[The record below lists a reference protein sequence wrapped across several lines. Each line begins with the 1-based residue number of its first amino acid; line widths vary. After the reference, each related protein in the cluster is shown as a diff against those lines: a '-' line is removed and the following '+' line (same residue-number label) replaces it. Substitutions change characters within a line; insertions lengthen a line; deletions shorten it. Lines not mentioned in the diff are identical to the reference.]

1 MAEFQTV
8 AQVGDI
14 PEGEARVFCVN
25 GKMVAV
31 FLNNGE
37 YSAINDLCPHMG
49 ASLAAGYVENGG
61 VTCPWHAWRFC
72 IKTGTWLDNPNAKT
86 RTEAFEVRVEGREIQ
101 VLVPDSPARVPSEPV
116 PPEKRPPI
124 Q

>member
-14 PEGEARVFCVN
+14 SEGEARAYCVN

-31 FLNNGE
+31 FLNKGE

-49 ASLAAGYVENGG
+49 ASLATGYVEDGG

-86 RTEAFEVRVEGREIQ
+86 RTEAFEVRVAGNEIQ
-101 VLVPDSPARVPSEPV
+101 VLVPDVSVTPTGAGG
-116 PPEKRPPI
+116 K
-124 Q
+124 

>member
-8 AQVGDI
+8 AHVGDI
-14 PEGEARVFCVN
+14 PEGEGRAFCVN

-31 FLNNGE
+31 FFAKGE

-49 ASLAAGYVENGG
+49 ASLAAGYVEDGG

-72 IKTGTWLDNPNAKT
+72 ITSGTWLDNPNSKT
-86 RTEAFEVRVEGREIQ
+86 RTEFYPVRVVGHEIQ
-101 VLVPDSPARVPSEPV
+101 VEVPDAVPMPAPL
-116 PPEKRPPI
+116 I
-124 Q
+124 

>member
-14 PEGEARVFCVN
+14 PEGEAHAFCVN

-31 FLNNGE
+31 FLSNGE

-49 ASLAAGYVENGG
+49 ASLAAGYVEDGG

-86 RTEAFEVRVEGREIQ
+86 RTEAFAVRLKGSAIQ
-101 VLVPDSPARVPSEPV
+101 VLVPDVAVTAAGAGG
-116 PPEKRPPI
+116 K
-124 Q
+124 

>member
-14 PEGEARVFCVN
+14 PEGEARAFCVN

-31 FLNNGE
+31 FLTNGE

-49 ASLAAGYVENGG
+49 ASLAAGYVEDGG

-86 RTEAFEVRVEGREIQ
+86 RTEVFDVRVAGHEIQ
-101 VLVPDSPARVPSEPV
+101 VLVPDSPARVSSEADSQ
-116 PPEKRPPI
+116 EKRL
-124 Q
+124 